1 MRQKPNTRIMII
13 DDDKEFI
20 AELQELVSLSGYDV
34 DVLSDGSAAME
45 RIKAYRPQ
53 VLIMD
58 LRMSP
63 KSGFDIIDEIKQDH
77 LLADLKIIAMTGYI
91 SEKKRFELMR
101 NVSVKS
107 LLFKPIQPLNVISR
121 IEFELTKQE
130 DVPGVLNVSG

>member
-34 DVLSDGSAAME
+34 DVLSDGSAALE
-45 RIKAYRPQ
+45 CIKAYRPQ

-77 LLADLKIIAMTGYI
+77 LLADLKIMAMAVSI

-130 DVPGVLNVSG
+130 DVPAVLNVSG